1 MEDLLI
7 NHFITFEEFRRNRQI
22 RALNIDDDDLHII
35 YHLIANNR
43 FILTNEHYLPVLF
56 HSVKEKTSL
65 STSLK
70 FMNLFK
76 DYHSI
81 FLNV

>member
-1 MEDLLI
+1 MEELLI
-7 NHFITFEEFRRNRQI
+7 NHFITFEEFKRNHQI
-22 RALNIDDDDLHII
+22 RSLDIDDDDLQII

-43 FILTNEHYLPVLF
+43 FVLTNEHYLPVLL

-70 FMNLFK
+70 LKNLFQE
-76 DYHSI
+76 YHSI
-81 FLNV
+81 FLKV

>member
-7 NHFITFEEFRRNRQI
+7 NHFITCEEFRRKHQI
-22 RALNIDDDDLHII
+22 RSLEIDDDDLRII

-43 FILTNEHYLPVLF
+43 FVLTNEHYLPVLL

-70 FMNLFK
+70 LKNLFK